1 MAAFHGRKAAM
12 LFSSAYAT
20 MGLIPPLVTDKTAM
34 ISDELNHNSEIAS
47 QEPI

>member
-20 MGLIPPLVTDKTAM
+20 IMGLIPPLVTDKTAM
-34 ISDELNHNSEIAS
+34 ISDELNHKVA
-47 QEPI
+47 